1 MSLTKGSK
9 VEASDWNNLADAYNS
24 EIVDRRKVT
33 NVKITILGGSIY
45 NEGTII

>member
-33 NVKITILGGSIY
+33 NIKITGVQI
-45 NEGTII
+45 EQ